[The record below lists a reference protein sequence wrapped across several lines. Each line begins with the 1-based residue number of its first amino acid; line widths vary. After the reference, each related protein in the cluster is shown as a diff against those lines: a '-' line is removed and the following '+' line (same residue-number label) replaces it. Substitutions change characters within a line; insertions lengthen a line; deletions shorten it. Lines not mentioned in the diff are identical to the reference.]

1 MQPNSLRMN
10 SPVKNSTRTPCKT
23 QLKLNSAFLCG
34 LLIGQAQAAE
44 DISGLM
50 DLSLDALINIP
61 VITASRN
68 TETRDQTPAHIMV
81 ITAEQIRSRRYK
93 NLADLLADMPGVDF
107 QRGTKTSQFN
117 QFTINGNLGPNRLLV
132 LIDGIPI
139 SQPAGGN
146 YPVAENLSLHHA
158 HQVEFLY
165 GPAAALYGADA
176 VSGVI
181 NIITSVNEGDR
192 AWVSAGSGRFNSRA
206 AEFGARFAPLDG
218 FNILMG
224 GHWQASDRA
233 PLDKY
238 YRDEYRKVDANFNG
252 QVIIPAAEREKYRGE
267 QSSHSF
273 YLRAD
278 LEDFLSVGYYRNH
291 YANLTST
298 VDPYATARYDRKA
311 RWLTTSDTFY
321 GKLQFDLA
329 RDVSAQLIADYSVM
343 EVDPRSNYNNV
354 YNAFQPGYSYSRGER
369 VSIEQNIN
377 WELSPHQQ
385 LQAGIGYLRMK
396 ATEAGS
402 LPNKYDTGHGPGNQG
417 MLYPN
422 TTLPMNI
429 LSGSQHNTSAYA
441 QLLSQWDERL
451 STTLGFRIDRHSSY
465 GSALNPRLGVVWKPQ
480 DQHVLKVLYGKA
492 FRAPSAEESL
502 GSFGTFNG
510 SQDAE
515 GNYLGSAF
523 RIPNL
528 NLKPEKSETLGLVW
542 EWRPTR
548 NFNLISNLYHSRITD
563 LIRTQPTPDSNFIPG
578 AILASSDMKSNVGQQ
593 KQHGLDIS
601 AQWRFRLDRNW
612 MGDLW
617 ASTGWV
623 DGRIDEGDG
632 VDWKLPYVARHKLKL
647 GTSLRYRD
655 RFSLTSRLHWVGSV
669 SNDRKNPPNTDLGL
683 PAASCKNNKK
693 APERCMTPGYVV
705 LDLHFGW
712 HRLLDRNL
720 SLWLDIYNATDRRYY
735 AAAGSGKLT
744 FWDMPQQPRTWM
756 LSLDWRY

>member
-1 MQPNSLRMN
+1 MLLCSLLA
-10 SPVKNSTRTPCKT
+10 SPAHAV
-23 QLKLNSAFLCG
+23 
-34 LLIGQAQAAE
+34 E

-81 ITAEQIRSRRYK
+81 VTAEQIRSRRYK

-132 LIDGIPI
+132 LIDGIRI
-139 SQPAGGN
+139 TQPAGGN
-146 YPVAENLSLHHA
+146 YPLAENLSLRHA
-158 HQVEFLY
+158 QQVEFLY

-181 NIITSVNEGDR
+181 NIITSTGDGDR
-192 AWVSAGSGRFNSRA
+192 AWVSAGSGRFNSH
-206 AEFGARFAPLDG
+206 ETDFGLRFNADNGL
-218 FNILMG
+218 NILMS

-238 YRDEYRKVDANFNG
+238 YRKEYQKVDAVFNG
-252 QVIIPAAEREKYRGE
+252 QVIIPAAEREKYRSK
-267 QSSHSF
+267 QDSHSF
-273 YLRAD
+273 YLRAEFD
-278 LEDFLSVGYYRNH
+278 ELFSVGYYRHH
-291 YANLTST
+291 YSNLTST
-298 VDPYATARYDRKA
+298 VDPYATARYDEKA
-311 RWLTTSDTFY
+311 RWLTTSETVY
-321 GKLQFDLA
+321 GKFQFAVTDQL
-329 RDVSAQLIADYSVM
+329 SAQLIADYSVM

-354 YNAFQPGYSYSRGER
+354 YSAFQPGYSYSRGER
-369 VSIEQNIN
+369 ISIEQNIN
-377 WELSPHQQ
+377 WQLSAQQQ

-396 ATEAGS
+396 AIEAGS
-402 LPNKYDTGHGPGNQG
+402 LPAKYDPGHGPGSQG
-417 MLYPN
+417 VLYPN
-422 TTLPMNI
+422 TSLPMPI
-429 LSGSQHNTSAYA
+429 LSSSRHNTSAYA

-451 STTLGFRIDRHSSY
+451 STTLGVRADRHSSY
-465 GSALNPRLGVVWKPQ
+465 GTAINPRLGVVWKPQ
-480 DQHVLKVLYGKA
+480 EQHILKVLYGKA

-502 GSFGTFNG
+502 GSFGTFDG
-510 SQDAE
+510 SQDVD
-515 GNYLGSAF
+515 GNYLGNGF

-548 NFNLISNLYHSRITD
+548 NLNLISNLYHSRITD
-563 LIRTQPTPDSNFIPG
+563 LIRTQPVPQSDYIPG
-578 AILASSDMKSNVGQQ
+578 AVLQSSDMKLNVGQQ
-593 KQHGLDIS
+593 KQYGLDLS
-601 AQWRFRLDRNW
+601 AQWRFQLDRNW

-632 VDWKLPYVARHKLKL
+632 VDWKLPYVARYKFKL

-655 RFSLTSRLHWVGSV
+655 RLSITSRLNWIGSV
-669 SNDRKNPPNTDLGL
+669 SNDRKKPPNTAQGL
-683 PAASCKNNKK
+683 PAAHCKSSKK
-693 APERCMTPGYVV
+693 APERCASPGYVV

-712 HRLLDRNL
+712 HRLLDQDL
-720 SLWLDIYNATDRRYY
+720 TLWLDLYNATDRRYY
-735 AAAGSGKLT
+735 AAAGSGSMTL
-744 FWDMPQQPRTWM
+744 WDMPQQPRTWM